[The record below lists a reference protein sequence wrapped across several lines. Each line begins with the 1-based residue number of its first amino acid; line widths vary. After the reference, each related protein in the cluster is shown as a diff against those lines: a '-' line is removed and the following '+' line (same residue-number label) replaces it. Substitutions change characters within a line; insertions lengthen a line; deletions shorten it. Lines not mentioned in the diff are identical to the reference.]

1 MEGWI
6 CEREV
11 AGEGVELVSREGG
24 FLYCEMGEVFGGWE
38 KRMLR
43 LTYELRVS
51 PGCVMFHGTE
61 QS

>member
-1 MEGWI
+1 VGGKLPGRALSW
-6 CEREV
+6 CQER
-11 AGEGVELVSREGG
+11 GD
-24 FLYCEMGEVFGGWE
+24 FLYCEMGEVSGGWE